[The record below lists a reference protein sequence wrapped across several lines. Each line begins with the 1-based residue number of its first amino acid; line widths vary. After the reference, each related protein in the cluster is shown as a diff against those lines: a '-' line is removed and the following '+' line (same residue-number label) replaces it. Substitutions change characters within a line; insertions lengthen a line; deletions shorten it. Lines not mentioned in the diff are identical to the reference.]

1 MIGLDV
7 LRDFNQLLPD
17 QFPAQVLKQ
26 QARDFFGGFWLAL
39 DLEGLLKKMALVH
52 HPTDMF

>member
-26 QARDFFGGFWLAL
+26 QAGGRIVGGKGKETGDRWL
-39 DLEGLLKKMALVH
+39 GRVG
-52 HPTDMF
+52 

>member
-26 QARDFFGGFWLAL
+26 QAGDFLGGWGR
-39 DLEGLLKKMALVH
+39 ERLVGQGRVAM
-52 HPTDMF
+52 T

>member
-26 QARDFFGGFWLAL
+26 QAGGGFFEGVGGKGETGDRWLGRGRVA
-39 DLEGLLKKMALVH
+39 M
-52 HPTDMF
+52 T